1 MGLHFEIAKRYLFG
15 KKSTN
20 AINLITGIAV
30 FGISIGTAALILILS
45 VFNGFEGLLS
55 ELFNAFNPDLLV
67 VPKDGKS
74 IKVDEQWLAETKQL
88 GFVDAISLT
97 IEEVSLFEYDNVQ
110 EIGMLKGVDHEYTK
124 VTGFDTLLL
133 SGNFKLNSGSIDYG
147 LLGSGLRNKLGV
159 SVHNSLTP
167 LTVYSPTRK
176 KSFGST
182 KDFTIRDI
190 YPKGVFTVQS
200 DNDYQYVITHLE
212 AARKLFQKPN
222 ECSAYEIK
230 LNDRLGPDEA
240 KEALQ
245 ANLPKTLKVQTR
257 LDQDAAFI
265 KIMRIEKWIAFLIV
279 SLTMLLIAFNLVGC
293 LWMIVLDKKG
303 DIATLKA
310 LGFAKRDV
318 FTVFV
323 LEGMLITIIGM
334 MVGVMLA
341 LCLYFLQSYF
351 GLISVPEGFLI
362 DAYPIR
368 LHWFDFVVVLLTV
381 ISIGTIAAYLPA
393 WRATKFGS
401 IIRAD
406 I

>member
-1 MGLHFEIAKRYLFG
+1 MKLHFEIAKRYLLG

-55 ELFNAFNPDLLV
+55 ELFNAFNPDILV

-88 GFVDAISLT
+88 GFVDAVSLS
-97 IEEVSLFEYDNVQ
+97 IEEVSLFEYDNIQ
-110 EIGMLKGVDHEYTK
+110 EIGMLKGVDDQYPK

-133 SGNFKLNSGSIDYG
+133 SGNFNLRNGSIDYG

-159 SVHNSLTP
+159 SVHNSLSP

-176 KSFGST
+176 KSFGNA

-200 DNDYQYVITHLE
+200 DNDYQYVITHID
-212 AARKLFQKPN
+212 AARRLFQKPN
-222 ECSAYEIK
+222 ECSSYEIK
-230 LNDRLGPDEA
+230 LNGELSPDDA

-245 ANLPKTLKVQTR
+245 DKLPADLMVQTR

-310 LGFAKRDV
+310 LGFNKKDV
-318 FTVFV
+318 FGVFL
-323 LEGMLITIIGM
+323 LEGILITIIGM
-334 MVGVMLA
+334 MVGVALA
-341 LCLYFLQSYF
+341 LILYFLQSYF

-362 DAYPIR
+362 DAYPIE
-368 LHWFDFVVVLLTV
+368 LHWFDFLVVLLTV
-381 ISIGTIAAYLPA
+381 IFIGTIAAYLPA

-401 IIRAD
+401 IVRAD